1 MPKGIPLTEEAQEQR
16 RKEIFAASLNLIL
29 KKGFT
34 ETSMREI
41 AAAAGIGKSTLYDY
55 YKSKD
60 EILVS
65 YYQDE
70 LRKIIKRTQKINKQ
84 DLTNKEKLTRIMYMH
99 LAYLLENRKSFWRLS
114 MESQRLSA
122 ESQAQIQIFRHAYQ
136 DLLKGVVADGIQAGE
151 FRPVDPQL
159 TARSIL
165 SLLTVAA
172 FTTRPTGTPEEMLDE
187 ILSIC
192 FEGIQA

>member
-1 MPKGIPLTEEAQEQR
+1 MPKGVPLTKEAQKER
-16 RKEIFAASLNLIL
+16 RKEIFAASLHLFL
-29 KKGFT
+29 EKGFT

-41 AAAAGIGKSTLYDY
+41 ADAAGIGKSTLYDY

-65 YYQDE
+65 YYQNE
-70 LRKIIKRTQKINKQ
+70 LRRIMKHAEKIAKQ
-84 DLTNKEKLTRIMYMH
+84 DISNKEKLTQIMYMH
-99 LAYLLENRKSFWRLS
+99 LAYLLENRKNFWRLS
-114 MESQRLSA
+114 MEAQRLSA
-122 ESQAQIQIFRHAYQ
+122 ESQKQIQIFRHTYQ
-136 DLLKGVVADGIQAGE
+136 DLLKQIVADGVQAGE
-151 FRPVDPQL
+151 FRSINPQI

-165 SLLTVAA
+165 SLLSIAA

-192 FEGIQA
+192 FEGISA

>member
-1 MPKGIPLTEEAQEQR
+1 MPKGIPLTEEAQKQR
-16 RKEIFAASLNLIL
+16 RKEIFNASLDLIL

-65 YYQDE
+65 YYQNE
-70 LRKIIKRTQKINKQ
+70 LRRIMKRAQKINKQ
-84 DLTNKEKLTRIMYMH
+84 DLSNKEKLTRIMYMH
-99 LAYLLENRKSFWRLS
+99 LEYLLENKKSFWRLS

-122 ESQAQIQIFRHAYQ
+122 ESQGQIQVFRHAYQ
-136 DLLKGVVADGIQAGE
+136 DLLKQIFSEGIQAGE
-151 FRPVDPQL
+151 FRSINPQIA
-159 TARSIL
+159 ARSIL
-165 SLLTVAA
+165 SLLTIAA

-192 FEGIQA
+192 FEGINV